1 MKYQVEIIKCEHK
14 QGNESIKTLH
24 YKANEVL
31 FRLKNQYVM
40 KNRTLRAG
48 RALRDVADEL
58 KALKCTSNQAE
69 LKRNEL
75 IMKINDALKYLRSV
89 VSVTP
94 SAQEVQSTINYEV
107 SAYLRDKSAEGYNV
121 DKAFQHLKNFKQL
134 VNDLGGVDV
143 IKSMNLKTS
152 TLSKS
157 LLEIE
162 DLIKKE
168 CEIFS

>member
-1 MKYQVEIIKCEHK
+1 MKYQVEIIKCEHR

-40 KNRTLRAG
+40 KNRTIRAG

-58 KALKCTSNQAE
+58 TALKCTSNQAD

-89 VSVTP
+89 ISVTP
-94 SAQEVQSTINYEV
+94 SAQEMQSTINYEV
-107 SAYLRDKSAEGYNV
+107 SVYLRDKGSEDYGIS
-121 DKAFQHLKNFKQL
+121 KAFQHLKNFKQL
-134 VNDLGGVDV
+134 VNDLGGVEAM
-143 IKSMNLKTS
+143 KSMNLKIS
-152 TLSKS
+152 TLQKS
-157 LLEIE
+157 LSEIE
-162 DLIKKE
+162 EIFKKE

>member
-1 MKYQVEIIKCEHK
+1 MKYQIEIVKCEHK
-14 QGNESIKTLH
+14 QGNESIKALH

-31 FRLKNQYVM
+31 FKLKNQYIM

-48 RALRDVADEL
+48 RALRDVVDEL
-58 KALKCTSNQAE
+58 MALKCASNQADM
-69 LKRNEL
+69 KRNEL
-75 IMKINDALKYLRSV
+75 VMKINDALKYLRSV
-89 VSVTP
+89 ISVTP

-134 VNDLGGVDV
+134 IADLGGIDA
-143 IKSMNLKTS
+143 IKAMNLKTS